1 MNISDEQFA
10 KRKDYVK
17 GMFSL
22 GGLSECGKS
31 AAGLYFDSIGIKRMK
46 IIAIEKEMM
55 LERNYQFNGHP
66 SEQDFTN
73 LYAKDNGKVFKE
85 FLYRLTGK
93 MQEEN
98 IHYASIESLYRSEL
112 GIYLKK
118 ELGPKM
124 MNIYIKAPLEVRAQ
138 REYKKQT
145 VDNGKDFTFDEI
157 VERTKKKDQFKIK
170 HGALKVKD
178 IADIIVNND
187 SFVEN
192 EKQYLNIM
200 AGIAS
205 IVKKSNK

>member
-1 MNISDEQFA
+1 MEFTEQDFEN
-10 KRKDYVK
+10 RKNFVK

-31 AAGLYFDSIGIKRMK
+31 AAGIYFDSIGIKRMK

-55 LERNYQFNGHP
+55 TERNYQFTGHP

-73 LYAKDNGKVFKE
+73 LYAKNTEKVFKE
-85 FLYRLTGK
+85 FLYRLIGK

-112 GIYLKK
+112 GVYLKK

-124 MNIYIKAPLEVRAQ
+124 MNIYVEAPLEVRAQ

-145 VDNGKDFTFDEI
+145 IDNGENFTFDEI

-205 IVKKSNK
+205 IVKK

>member
-1 MNISDEQFA
+1 MEFTEQDFEN
-10 KRKDYVK
+10 RKNFVK

-31 AAGLYFDSIGIKRMK
+31 AAGIYFDSIGIKRMK
-46 IIAIEKEMM
+46 IIEIEKEMM
-55 LERNYQFNGHP
+55 IERNYQFTGHP

-73 LYAKDNGKVFKE
+73 LYAKDTEQVFKE
-85 FLYRLTGK
+85 FLYRLIGK

-112 GIYLKK
+112 GVYLKK

-124 MNIYIKAPLEVRAQ
+124 MNIYIEAPLEVRAQ
-138 REYKKQT
+138 REYQKQT
-145 VDNGKDFTFDEI
+145 IDNGKDFTFDEI
-157 VERTKKKDQFKIK
+157 VERTKNKDQFKIK

-205 IVKKSNK
+205 IVKK

>member
-1 MNISDEQFA
+1 MGFTEQDYEN
-10 KRKDYVK
+10 RKNFVK
-17 GMFSL
+17 GLFSL
-22 GGLSECGKS
+22 GGLSESGKS
-31 AAGLYFDSIGIKRMK
+31 AAGIYFDSIGIKRMK
-46 IIAIEKEMM
+46 IIAVEKEMM
-55 LERNYQFNGHP
+55 IERNYQFTGHP

-73 LYAKDNGKVFKE
+73 LYAKDTEKVFKE
-85 FLYRLTGK
+85 FLYRLIGK
-93 MQEEN
+93 MQDEN

-112 GIYLKK
+112 GVYLKK
-118 ELGPKM
+118 ELGSKM
-124 MNIYIKAPLEVRAQ
+124 MNIYIEAPLEVRSQ

-145 VDNGKDFTFDEI
+145 IDNGKNFTFEQI
-157 VERTKKKDQFKIK
+157 IERTKKKDQFKIK

-205 IVKKSNK
+205 IVKK

>member
-1 MNISDEQFA
+1 MEFTEQDFEN
-10 KRKDYVK
+10 RKNFVK

-31 AAGLYFDSIGIKRMK
+31 AAGIYFDSIGIKRMK
-46 IIAIEKEMM
+46 IIEIEKEMM
-55 LERNYQFNGHP
+55 IERNYQFTGHP

-73 LYAKDNGKVFKE
+73 LYAKNTEKVFKE
-85 FLYRLTGK
+85 FLYRLIGK

-112 GIYLKK
+112 GVYLKK

-124 MNIYIKAPLEVRAQ
+124 MNIYIEAPLEVRAQ
-138 REYKKQT
+138 REYQKQT
-145 VDNGKDFTFDEI
+145 IDNGKDFTFDEI

-205 IVKKSNK
+205 IVKK

>member
-1 MNISDEQFA
+1 MEFTEQDFEN
-10 KRKDYVK
+10 RKNFVK

-31 AAGLYFDSIGIKRMK
+31 AAGIYFDSIGIKRMK

-55 LERNYQFNGHP
+55 IERNYQFNGHP

-73 LYAKDNGKVFKE
+73 LYAKDTEKVFKE
-85 FLYRLTGK
+85 FLYRLIGK

-112 GIYLKK
+112 GVYLKK

-124 MNIYIKAPLEVRAQ
+124 MNIYIEAPLEVRAQ

-145 VDNGKDFTFDEI
+145 IDNGKNFTYEQI
-157 VERTKKKDQFKIK
+157 IERTKKKDQFKIK

-200 AGIAS
+200 AGLAS
-205 IVKKSNK
+205 IIKK

>member
-1 MNISDEQFA
+1 MEFTEQDFEN
-10 KRKDYVK
+10 RKNFVK

-31 AAGLYFDSIGIKRMK
+31 AAGIYFDSIGIKRMK

-55 LERNYQFNGHP
+55 IERNYQFTGHP

-73 LYAKDNGKVFKE
+73 LYAKDTEKVFKE
-85 FLYRLTGK
+85 FLYRLIGK

-112 GIYLKK
+112 GVYLKK

-124 MNIYIKAPLEVRAQ
+124 MNIYIEAPLEVRAQ

-145 VDNGKDFTFDEI
+145 IDNGKDFTFDEI

-205 IVKKSNK
+205 IVKK

>member
-1 MNISDEQFA
+1 MEFTDQDFEN
-10 KRKDYVK
+10 RKNFVK

-31 AAGLYFDSIGIKRMK
+31 AAGIYFDSIGIKRMK

-55 LERNYQFNGHP
+55 IERNYQFTGHP

-73 LYAKDNGKVFKE
+73 LYAKDTEKVFKE
-85 FLYRLTGK
+85 FLYRLIGK

-112 GIYLKK
+112 GVYLKK

-124 MNIYIKAPLEVRAQ
+124 MNIYVEAPLEVRAQ

-145 VDNGKDFTFDEI
+145 IDNGENFTFDEI

-205 IVKKSNK
+205 IVKK

>member
-1 MNISDEQFA
+1 MEFTKQDFEN
-10 KRKDYVK
+10 RKNFVK

-31 AAGLYFDSIGIKRMK
+31 AAGIYFDSIGIKRMK

-55 LERNYQFNGHP
+55 IERNYQFTGHP

-73 LYAKDNGKVFKE
+73 LYAKDTEKVFKE
-85 FLYRLTGK
+85 FLYRLIGK

-98 IHYASIESLYRSEL
+98 IHYVSIESLYRSEL
-112 GIYLKK
+112 GVYLKK
-118 ELGPKM
+118 KLGPKM
-124 MNIYIKAPLEVRAQ
+124 MNIYIEAPLEVRAQ

-145 VDNGKDFTFDEI
+145 IDNGENFTFDEI

-205 IVKKSNK
+205 IVKK

>member
-1 MNISDEQFA
+1 MEFTEQDFEN
-10 KRKDYVK
+10 RKNFVK

-31 AAGLYFDSIGIKRMK
+31 AAGIYFDSIGIKRMK

-55 LERNYQFNGHP
+55 TERNYQFTGHP

-73 LYAKDNGKVFKE
+73 LYAKDTEKVFKE
-85 FLYRLTGK
+85 FLYRLIGK

-112 GIYLKK
+112 GVYLKK

-124 MNIYIKAPLEVRAQ
+124 MNIYVEAPLEVRAQ

-145 VDNGKDFTFDEI
+145 IDNGENFTFDEI

-205 IVKKSNK
+205 IVKK

>member
-1 MNISDEQFA
+1 MEFTEQDFEN
-10 KRKDYVK
+10 RKNFVK

-31 AAGLYFDSIGIKRMK
+31 AAGIYFDSIGIKRMK
-46 IIAIEKEMM
+46 IIEIEKEMM
-55 LERNYQFNGHP
+55 IERNYQFTGHP

-73 LYAKDNGKVFKE
+73 LYAKDTEQVFKE
-85 FLYRLTGK
+85 FLYRLIGK

-112 GIYLKK
+112 GVYLKK

-124 MNIYIKAPLEVRAQ
+124 MNIYIEAPLEVRAQ

-145 VDNGKDFTFDEI
+145 IDNGENFTFDEI

-205 IVKKSNK
+205 IVKK

>member
-1 MNISDEQFA
+1 MEFTEQDFEN
-10 KRKDYVK
+10 RKNFVK

-31 AAGLYFDSIGIKRMK
+31 AAGIYFDSIGIKRMK

-55 LERNYQFNGHP
+55 IERNYQFTGHP
-66 SEQDFTN
+66 SEKDFTN
-73 LYAKDNGKVFKE
+73 LYAKDTEKVFKE
-85 FLYRLTGK
+85 FLYRLIGK

-112 GIYLKK
+112 GVYLKK

-124 MNIYIKAPLEVRAQ
+124 MNIYIEAPLEVRAQ
-138 REYKKQT
+138 REYQKQT
-145 VDNGKDFTFDEI
+145 IDNGKDFTFDEI
-157 VERTKKKDQFKIK
+157 VERTKNKDQFKIK

-205 IVKKSNK
+205 IVKK

>member
-55 LERNYQFNGHP
+55 LERNYQFTGHP
-66 SEQDFTN
+66 AEDDFTR
-73 LYAKDNGKVFKE
+73 LYANNIDQVFRE
-85 FLYRLTGK
+85 FLYRLIGK
-93 MQEEN
+93 MQEAGT
-98 IHYASIESLYRSEL
+98 HYASIESLYRSEL
-112 GIYLKK
+112 GAYLKK
-118 ELGPKM
+118 ELGAKM
-124 MNIYIKAPLEVRAQ
+124 LNIYIEAPLEVRAK
-138 REYKKQT
+138 REFKKQT
-145 VDNGKDFTFDEI
+145 VDNGENYTFDEI
-157 VERTKKKDQFKIK
+157 IERTKKKDQFKIK

-205 IVKKSNK
+205 IVKKK

>member
-1 MNISDEQFA
+1 MEFTEQDFEN
-10 KRKDYVK
+10 RKNFVK

-31 AAGLYFDSIGIKRMK
+31 AAGIYFDSIGIKRMK

-55 LERNYQFNGHP
+55 IERNYQFTGHP

-73 LYAKDNGKVFKE
+73 LYAKDTEKVFKE
-85 FLYRLTGK
+85 FLYRLIGK

-112 GIYLKK
+112 GVYLKK

-124 MNIYIKAPLEVRAQ
+124 MNIYVEAPLEVRAQ

-145 VDNGKDFTFDEI
+145 IDNGENFTFDEI

-205 IVKKSNK
+205 IVKK

>member
-1 MNISDEQFA
+1 MEFTEQDFEN
-10 KRKDYVK
+10 RKNFVK

-31 AAGLYFDSIGIKRMK
+31 AAGIYFDSIGIKRMK

-55 LERNYQFNGHP
+55 IERNYQFTGHP

-73 LYAKDNGKVFKE
+73 LYAKNTEKVFKE
-85 FLYRLTGK
+85 FLYRLIGK

-112 GIYLKK
+112 GVYLKK

-124 MNIYIKAPLEVRAQ
+124 MNIYVEAPLEVRAQ

-145 VDNGKDFTFDEI
+145 IDNGENFTFDEI

-205 IVKKSNK
+205 IVKK

>member
-1 MNISDEQFA
+1 MEFTEQDYEN
-10 KRKDYVK
+10 RKDFVK
-17 GMFSL
+17 GLFSL
-22 GGLSECGKS
+22 GELSEIGKS
-31 AAGLYFDSIGIKRMK
+31 AAEIYFDSIGIKRMK

-55 LERNYQFNGHP
+55 IERNYQFTGHP

-73 LYAKDNGKVFKE
+73 LYAKDTEKVFKE
-85 FLYRLTGK
+85 FLYRLIGK
-93 MQEEN
+93 MREEN

-112 GIYLKK
+112 GVYLKK

-124 MNIYIKAPLEVRAQ
+124 MNIYVEAPLEVRAQ

-145 VDNGKDFTFDEI
+145 IDNGENFTFDEI

-192 EKQYLNIM
+192 EKQFLNIM

-205 IVKKSNK
+205 IVKK

>member
-1 MNISDEQFA
+1 MEFTEQDFEN
-10 KRKDYVK
+10 RKNFVK

-31 AAGLYFDSIGIKRMK
+31 AAGIYFYSIGIKRMK
-46 IIAIEKEMM
+46 IIEIEKEMM
-55 LERNYQFNGHP
+55 IERNYQFTGHP

-73 LYAKDNGKVFKE
+73 LYAKDTEKVFKE
-85 FLYRLTGK
+85 FLYRLIGK

-112 GIYLKK
+112 GVYLKK

-124 MNIYIKAPLEVRAQ
+124 MNIYIEAPLEVRAQ

-145 VDNGKDFTFDEI
+145 IDNGKDFTFDEI
-157 VERTKKKDQFKIK
+157 VERTKNKDQFKIK

-205 IVKKSNK
+205 IVKK